1 MSEQDER
8 RLILIKHSLPTII
21 PAIPPSRWVLS
32 DEGRRRCAALAAR
45 LARVA
50 PATIAAS
57 DEPKARET
65 AELLAARLGFAGPP
79 GLDHNLR
86 EHERR
91 PADFFDTPAAFEA
104 AVQALFARPDELV
117 FGQET
122 ARAAVRRFDTAVR
135 RVLAGTPSGDV
146 IVVAHGTVIAL
157 FVAAHASLAPFP
169 LWQSLQ
175 LPSYVV
181 LTLPGL
187 RWVETVPSVVSGR

>member
-1 MSEQDER
+1 MSEQAER
-8 RLILIKHSLPTII
+8 QLILVKHSLPAIL

-45 LARVA
+45 LARVN
-50 PATIAAS
+50 PATMAAS
-57 DEPKARET
+57 DEPKARQT
-65 AELLAARLGFAGPP
+65 AELLAAQLGFAGPP
-79 GLDHNLR
+79 RLEHDLR

-122 ARAAVRRFDTAVR
+122 ARTAGQRFDTAVR
-135 RVLAGTPSGDV
+135 RILAGTPSGDV
-146 IVVAHGTVIAL
+146 IVVAHGTVITL
-157 FVAAHASLAPFP
+157 FVAAHGGLAPFP

-187 RWVETVPSVVSGR
+187 RWVETVPGVVDER